1 MLAKDSCRL
10 LRLKYQ
16 FNIFKE
22 YSTMKNRRSFLKKL
36 AAGIFTA
43 GFLPV
48 TKKAA
53 AGEVKL
59 TGALIHHV
67 FFWLK
72 EPDNEKHK
80 KQLLKALDDLLKV
93 ETIKMSHIGLPA
105 GTESRDVV
113 DHSYSVSYM
122 VLFDDQAGQDTYQVH
137 PLHVKFVEE
146 NSHLWEKVVVY
157 DSVN

>member
-1 MLAKDSCRL
+1 
-10 LRLKYQ
+10 
-16 FNIFKE
+16 
-22 YSTMKNRRSFLKKL
+22 MKNRRSFLKKL
-36 AAGIFTA
+36 AAGTLTA
-43 GFLPV
+43 GMLPL
-48 TKKAA
+48 TKQAA

-72 EPDNEKHK
+72 EPKNDAHK
-80 KQLLKALDDLLKV
+80 KQLIKALNDLLKV
-93 ETIKMSHIGLPA
+93 ETIKLSHIGFPA

-122 VLFDDQAGQDTYQVH
+122 VLFDDQAGQDAYQVH
-137 PLHVKFVEE
+137 PLHEKFVEE

-157 DSVN
+157 DSVD

>member
-1 MLAKDSCRL
+1 
-10 LRLKYQ
+10 
-16 FNIFKE
+16 
-22 YSTMKNRRSFLKKL
+22 MKNRRSFLKKL
-36 AAGIFTA
+36 AAGAVAA
-43 GFLPV
+43 GLLPF

-59 TGALIHHV
+59 KGALIHHV

-72 EPDNEKHK
+72 EPNSEAHK
-80 KQLLKALDDLLKV
+80 KQLINALNDLLRV
-93 ETIKMSHIGLPA
+93 ETIKMSHIGFPA

-122 VLFDDQAGQDTYQVH
+122 ALFDDQAGQDTYQVH
-137 PLHVKFVEE
+137 PIHLKFVEE

-157 DSVN
+157 DAVDQ